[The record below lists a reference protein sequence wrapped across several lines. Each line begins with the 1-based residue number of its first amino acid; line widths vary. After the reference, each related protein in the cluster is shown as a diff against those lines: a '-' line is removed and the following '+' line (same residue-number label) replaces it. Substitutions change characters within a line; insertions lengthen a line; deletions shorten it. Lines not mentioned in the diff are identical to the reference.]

1 MTTRTVI
8 MDFALPVG
16 SRPTAIDGPRQR
28 TATIGADLRTRGR
41 RYGAAVPELPEV
53 ETIRRQ
59 LAARVPGHR
68 VVAASA
74 HPSPKFADAT
84 EVVGARMEAVERRGK
99 YLLLPTDDDREL
111 IIHLGMTGVLSVE
124 RPAAPDD
131 RWRRASWVLDDGST
145 LALDDQRRFGRVA
158 VVPRDDHRSLP
169 TLAALGPE
177 PLEAGFTPAGLHR
190 ALAGGGQVVK
200 TRLLG
205 QRVVAGVGNIYADE
219 ALWRAGINPAAR
231 RIGPARAAALH
242 AALVAVLAEAVAHGG
257 TRLRDYRTL
266 DGDTGAHQWHL
277 DCYGRAG
284 RPCNR
289 CGTTLR
295 RRVLDGRST
304 TWCPACQAR

>member
-1 MTTRTVI
+1 
-8 MDFALPVG
+8 
-16 SRPTAIDGPRQR
+16 
-28 TATIGADLRTRGR
+28 
-41 RYGAAVPELPEV
+41 VPELPEV

-84 EVVGARMEAVERRGK
+84 EVVGARILAVLRRGK

-111 IIHLGMTGVLSVE
+111 VIHLGMTGVLSIQRSATV
-124 RPAAPDD
+124 ADT
-131 RWRRASWVLDDGST
+131 RWRRASWELDDGST

-158 VVPRDDHRSLP
+158 VVPRGDHRSLP

-219 ALWRAGINPAAR
+219 ALCR
-231 RIGPARAAALH
+231 GPARRARRRAQRSGRTRRDAAARLPH
-242 AALVAVLAEAVAHGG
+242 PGRRHRRPPMAPRLLRPRRPAVQPLRHDAAPSGPRRAEHDLVPDLPGQVRRAALRH
-257 TRLRDYRTL
+257 
-266 DGDTGAHQWHL
+266 
-277 DCYGRAG
+277 
-284 RPCNR
+284 
-289 CGTTLR
+289 
-295 RRVLDGRST
+295 
-304 TWCPACQAR
+304 PAAQR